1 MTLEDFEKI
10 LNQEKELKEKWPAH
24 PNGLFLAQVIF
35 MGRVL
40 LLCLNTESFGS
51 SNNTIHFAF

>member
-1 MTLEDFEKI
+1 LQLYT
-10 LNQEKELKEKWPAH
+10 
-24 PNGLFLAQVIF
+24 AQVIF